1 MPFLSAKPERPIF
14 KELLAKFPRRGIL
27 LFKLLE
33 DSKNNGSALNKGV
46 QEMVITYVSALND
59 PDSGVL
65 ALEEFASDVDIDGQ
79 DINQSNA
86 STKKALTSGKVT
98 PILTFLKKLTLTPE
112 QINAADVEPIFAAGW
127 SERDFLDL
135 VCLCSV
141 VNCINRLAMGAGLDR
156 KLGIA

>member
-1 MPFLSAKPERPIF
+1 MSFLTAKPERLIS
-14 KELLAKFPRRGIL
+14 KELLTKYPRRGIL

-33 DSKNNGSALNKGV
+33 ESKNNGSALNKGV

-65 ALEEFASDVDIDGQ
+65 ALEEIASDVDVDGQ
-79 DINQSNA
+79 GVDQSDA
-86 STKKALTSGKVT
+86 SNKKARAIGKLT

-112 QINAADVEPIFAAGW
+112 EINDTDVEPIFAAGW

-135 VCLCSV
+135 VCICSV
-141 VNCINRLAMGAGLDR
+141 VNCINRLAMGSGLDR
-156 KLGIA
+156 KMSIG